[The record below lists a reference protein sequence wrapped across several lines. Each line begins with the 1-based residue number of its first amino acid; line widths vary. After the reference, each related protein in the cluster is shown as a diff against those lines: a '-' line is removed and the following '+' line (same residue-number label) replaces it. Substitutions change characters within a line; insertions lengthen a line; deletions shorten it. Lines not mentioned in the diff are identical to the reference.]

1 MKIKQHVVI
10 AYPDRFLAG
19 EYGLCFTLRGQKMTE
34 DGWIYAGEIEL
45 DLDVDHADVTATVI
59 KTLDVEIKK
68 ERAEH
73 SLKMDM
79 LQTRKDEL
87 LALTHEPNPAV
98 DFERDGDA

>member
-10 AYPDRFLAG
+10 VHPDWFLAG
-19 EYGLCFTLRGQKMTE
+19 EYAMCFTLRGERLNE
-34 DGWIYAGEIEL
+34 DKWIYAGEVEL

-59 KTLDVEIKK
+59 KALDAEIEK

-79 LQTRKDEL
+79 LKTRKNEL
-87 LALTHEPNPAV
+87 LALTHEV
-98 DFERDGDA
+98 VE